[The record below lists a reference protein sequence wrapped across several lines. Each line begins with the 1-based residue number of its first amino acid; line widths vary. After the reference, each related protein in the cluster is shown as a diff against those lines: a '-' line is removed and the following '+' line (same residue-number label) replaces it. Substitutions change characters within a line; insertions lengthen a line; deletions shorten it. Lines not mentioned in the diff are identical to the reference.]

1 MGSTNQ
7 VQIMLFTEKLNIVRA
22 ESVADASL
30 IFAPSLS
37 VFIRVTPQE
46 IAKQSYDKTGSLP
59 ESGTSVGFYIFL
71 ICSIDCKSGDN
82 PPCMQRIRSSIRAAT
97 GKQLKQSIKVFQS
110 LILYLRLPCC

>member
-7 VQIMLFTEKLNIVRA
+7 VQIMFFTKKLNIVRA

-46 IAKQSYDKTGSLP
+46 IAKQSYDK
-59 ESGTSVGFYIFL
+59 I
-71 ICSIDCKSGDN
+71 
-82 PPCMQRIRSSIRAAT
+82 
-97 GKQLKQSIKVFQS
+97 
-110 LILYLRLPCC
+110 